1 MSDHQE
7 DSETGR
13 VTSPMQSFETRQA
26 GVGLLVL
33 LIGVGIAYLLPT
45 LL

>member
-1 MSDHQE
+1 MTDHEQE
-7 DSETGR
+7 AETGR

-33 LIGVGIAYLLPT
+33 LIGVGIAYLIPT